1 MSERFGWSI
10 RGTHT
15 RCVLSLLFLSKL
27 KTNQKKKKKKK
38 RGYKRR
44 EAGNSSDLLTAPV
57 EETHVKEERQKSSVQ
72 ESHVFS
78 GCLSYPVQNNVK

>member
-1 MSERFGWSI
+1 M
-10 RGTHT
+10 HT

-38 RGYKRR
+38 GYKRR
-44 EAGNSSDLLTAPV
+44 EAGNSSVLITAPV

>member
-1 MSERFGWSI
+1 MGR
-10 RGTHT
+10 THG
-15 RCVLSLLFLSKL
+15 VFSVSSFSLNL
-27 KTNQKKKKKKK
+27 KQTKKKKKK

-44 EAGNSSDLLTAPV
+44 EAGNSSVLLTAPV

>member
-1 MSERFGWSI
+1 MGVALSP
-10 RGTHT
+10 
-15 RCVLSLLFLSKL
+15 VPSLLVPSKL
-27 KTNQKKKKKKK
+27 KTKTTKQNKKKAQEK
-38 RGYKRR
+38 RG
-44 EAGNSSDLLTAPV
+44 EADNISVLLTAPV